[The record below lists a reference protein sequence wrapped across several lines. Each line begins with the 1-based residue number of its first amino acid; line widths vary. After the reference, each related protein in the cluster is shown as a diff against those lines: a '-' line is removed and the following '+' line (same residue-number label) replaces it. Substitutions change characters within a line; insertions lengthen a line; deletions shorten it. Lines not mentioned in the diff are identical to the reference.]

1 MTFKNILC
9 PLDFS
14 ENMDKVINIAV
25 KLAEDGASITLFHH
39 SVLITPMSPADAAI
53 VFEADQD
60 AKEYSAKH
68 LEELAEKL
76 NAKNPKINF
85 ATHHSYLKSITDEIN
100 DLVKKNKID
109 LIVMGSHGRTGL
121 SRLFMGSVA
130 EDIFRNASCP
140 VFMVKL
146 K

>member
-14 ENMDKVINIAV
+14 ENMDKVLNIAIR
-25 KLAEDGASITLFHH
+25 LADDGAKITLFHH

-60 AKEYSAKH
+60 AKEYSEKH
-68 LEELAEKL
+68 LKELADKL
-76 NAKNPKINF
+76 KSKHPSIHF
-85 ATHHSYLKSITDEIN
+85 DIFHSYLKSITEEVN
-100 DLVKKNKID
+100 DLVKKDKID

-130 EDIFRNASCP
+130 EDIFRHATCP